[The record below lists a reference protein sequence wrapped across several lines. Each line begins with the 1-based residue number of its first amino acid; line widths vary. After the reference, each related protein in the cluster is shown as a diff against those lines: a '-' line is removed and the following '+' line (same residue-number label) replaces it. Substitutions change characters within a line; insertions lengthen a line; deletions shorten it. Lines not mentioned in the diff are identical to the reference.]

1 MSKSYS
7 VAEARNSLTTLI
19 DEVLD
24 GKAVQITRRGKPVA
38 VLVST
43 AEYTNLKQRGKRKK
57 GLWEAIVR
65 LRNQPGFVGVDLS
78 EADIECLRDRSTGR
92 DFSWPT

>member
-24 GKAVQITRRGKPVA
+24 GQSVQITRRGKPVA
-38 VLVST
+38 ILVST
-43 AEYTNLKQRGKRKK
+43 TEYAKLKQGGKRKR

-65 LRNQPGFVGVDLS
+65 LRNQPGFVGVDLND
-78 EADIECLRDRSTGR
+78 ADIESLRDRSTGR